1 MPQFNN
7 VMIITEDQV
16 GEGSPL
22 LFPSV
27 SSCSAVVACLANTLV
42 GAHFTQDVWAGVNPQ
57 AFTRKLLD
65 RLTAKI
71 AGRQIDRLLI
81 VGFNQGH
88 NPPKIAADLNVPAGQ
103 CDTYDVSRKSVADM
117 TLIFTHQGAGVRPK
131 VDFKRQTKVT
141 AAANPNPNWT
151 MADLHK
157 GAPGTA
163 TTGKLHTLRKH
174 FV

>member
-1 MPQFNN
+1 LPQFNN
-7 VMIITEDQV
+7 IMIIVEDQV

-22 LFPSV
+22 LFPGV

-42 GAHFTQDVWAGVNPQ
+42 GAHFTQDVWTGVNPQ

-65 RLTAKI
+65 ALTAKV
-71 AGRQIDRLLI
+71 AARPIDRLLI

-88 NPPKIAADLNVPAGQ
+88 NPPKIAADLLVPPAH
-103 CDTYDVSRKSVADM
+103 CDTYDISRKGVRDL
-117 TLIFTHQGAGVRPK
+117 TLIFTHQGAGIRPK
-131 VDFKRQTKVT
+131 VDFKRQSKVT
-141 AAANPNPNWT
+141 STPDPNPHWT
-151 MADLHK
+151 RADLHK
-157 GAPGTA
+157 GAVGTA

>member
-1 MPQFNN
+1 MPPFNN

-42 GAHFTQDVWAGVNPQ
+42 GAHFTQDVWTGVDPQ
-57 AFTRKLLD
+57 KFTRRLLD
-65 RLTAKI
+65 GLKDKI
-71 AGRQIDRLLI
+71 GVRPIDRLLI

-88 NPPKIAADLNVPAGQ
+88 NPPKIMSDLEVPPAH
-103 CDTYDVSRKSVADM
+103 CDTYDISRKGVPDV

-141 AAANPNPNWT
+141 AAADPNPDWT
-151 MADLHK
+151 MADLRK
-157 GAPGTA
+157 GALGTA